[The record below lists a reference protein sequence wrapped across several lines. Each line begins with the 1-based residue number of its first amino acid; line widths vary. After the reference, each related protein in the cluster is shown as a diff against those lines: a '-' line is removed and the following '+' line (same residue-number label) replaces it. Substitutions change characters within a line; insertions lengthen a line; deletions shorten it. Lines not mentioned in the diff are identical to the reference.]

1 MAYLLLSSPSFFRNL
16 VADRCH
22 GRPVLPVLSLAVSQ
36 LATVPGVSR
45 NKARRGGCDWASPT
59 RPPRRISHPRAGAAV
74 RAGWCAD
81 GAART
86 ISFLPTARC
95 RKSRASMM
103 AVRTGTTSSHAPD
116 ICFDRS
122 LSSSE
127 GFLQV
132 LASNSIENSS
142 VC

>member
-1 MAYLLLSSPSFFRNL
+1 MAYLLLSSPSFFRNP

-22 GRPVLPVLSLAVSQ
+22 GRSVLPVLSRNLPRFPACRGIK
-36 LATVPGVSR
+36 LGAAAATGPR
-45 NKARRGGCDWASPT
+45 RRGHRAE
-59 RPPRRISHPRAGAAV
+59 ISHPRAGAAV